1 MKKVINKQN
10 EQVILLEDIT
20 DDMIV
25 GVLWESGVKS
35 FLIKDY
41 DGNTVSLELNERT
54 TVCNWSKPSHREYV
68 KNSGFDAK
76 SIFVF
81 DSPKELAQWLAE

>member
-1 MKKVINKQN
+1 MKKVIIKQD
-10 EQVILLEDIT
+10 EPVIRLEDIT
-20 DDMIV
+20 DEMIV
-25 GVLWESGVKS
+25 GVFWKSGLKS

-41 DGNTVSLELNERT
+41 NGNTIGLELNTRK
-54 TVCNWSKPSHREYV
+54 TVGHWSKPSHWEYL
-68 KNSGFDAK
+68 KNTGFGAE

>member
-1 MKKVINKQN
+1 MKKVII
-10 EQVILLEDIT
+10 EQDELFIRMDDIT
-20 DDMIV
+20 DEMII
-25 GVLWESGVKS
+25 GILWENGLKS

-41 DGNTVSLELNERT
+41 NGDTIGFELDRRT
-54 TVCNWSKPSHREYV
+54 TVDHWSKPSHREYV
-68 KNSGFDAK
+68 KKTGIEAK

>member
-1 MKKVINKQN
+1 MKKVIIKQD
-10 EQVILLEDIT
+10 EQVIRLEDIT
-20 DDMIV
+20 DEMII
-25 GVLWESGVKS
+25 GILWKNGLKS

-41 DGNTVSLELNERT
+41 NGNTIGLELNTRK
-54 TVCNWSKPSHREYV
+54 TVGHWSKPSHREYA
-68 KNSGFDAK
+68 KNSGIDVK